1 MRPYTSTSRHTQTD
15 RIAALVDGC
24 MYVSPVHVQSVAAMV
39 VRHRVVLQ
47 AGHSV
52 ESVLVDVL
60 SRTPV
65 PV

>member
-1 MRPYTSTSRHTQTD
+1 
-15 RIAALVDGC
+15 
-24 MYVSPVHVQSVAAMV
+24 MYVSPVHVLSVAAMV